1 LDLHQIAK
9 NRHHLRQFCR
19 DFFTQ
24 DGYLEVDTPI
34 LTVCPGTEVH
44 LHYFGT
50 EWQDH
55 DGVRHRR
62 FLRSSPELH
71 MKRLIAAGLP
81 KIFQL
86 ASCFRN
92 NGEYSEW
99 HNPEFCMLEWYQ
111 VGQSFN
117 SLIEETESFLRS
129 TAEAMADVTKV
140 SPADILPERFIRVR
154 VEDAFLEFAGLKL
167 LDQDA
172 DLAVK
177 AREKG
182 VISVLPTDDF
192 ETAFFKVLIERIE
205 PAIARLGGCVL
216 YDYPPSQAALAKV
229 EGGWAMRFEFY
240 IGRVELCNGFFE
252 LTGEHENRA
261 RLHDARIARE
271 KAGNEPVPVDESF
284 LMSMRGFTEPCAG
297 NALGFDRWLA
307 ILTKASGLEKSMPF
321 RMIESPTSLRY

>member
-1 LDLHQIAK
+1 MELRDIAK
-9 NRHHLRQFCR
+9 NRHHLRQFSR
-19 DFFTQ
+19 EFFTR
-24 DGYLEVDTPI
+24 DGYLEVETPI

-50 EWQDH
+50 EWEDH
-55 DGVRHRR
+55 GGVKHRR

-86 ASCFRN
+86 AQCFRN
-92 NGEYSEW
+92 RGEYSEW

-111 VGQSFN
+111 VGQTDKGLMN
-117 SLIEETESFLRS
+117 ETENFLRF
-129 TAEAMADVTKV
+129 TADAMSAITKIPASDVL
-140 SPADILPERFIRVR
+140 PARFERVR
-154 VEDAFLEFAGLKL
+154 VEEAFLEFVGLTL
-167 LDQDA
+167 VDQDP
-172 DLAVK
+172 DLSLK
-177 AREKG
+177 AREHG
-182 VISVLPTDDF
+182 VVSVLPTDDF
-192 ETAFFKVLIERIE
+192 ETAFFKVLIEKIE

-229 EGGWAMRFEFY
+229 EGGWAKRFEFY

-252 LTGEHENRA
+252 LTGEGENRA

-271 KAGNEPVPVDESF
+271 KAGNDPVPVDEGF
-284 LMSMRGFTEPCAG
+284 LMSMQGFTEPCGG

-307 ILTKASGLEKSMPF
+307 VLTGAAGLDTSMLF
-321 RMIESPTSLRY
+321 RMTEPKRHLKY